1 MRKNLLFLIPVFMMV
16 CFPLSAQ
23 QVGTAEKNSAELQTK
38 LDILKSGEGVMAMVA
53 GLDGTT
59 SRFFNRQYGAK
70 CWSPRNGNNA
80 ALVAINQAM
89 YDAIGKKDVEII
101 NSKLSDIKSLAKK
114 YASLLQDPYREY
126 YLLRTDKK
134 PANWVTDY

>member
-59 SRFFNRQYGAK
+59 YRFFNRQYGAK

-126 YLLRTDKK
+126 YLLRIDKK
-134 PANWVTDY
+134 PANWVTDF

>member
-1 MRKNLLFLIPVFMMV
+1 
-16 CFPLSAQ
+16 
-23 QVGTAEKNSAELQTK
+23 
-38 LDILKSGEGVMAMVA
+38 MAMVA

-59 SRFFNRQYGAK
+59 YRFFNRQYGAK

-80 ALVAINQAM
+80 VLVAINQAM

-126 YLLRTDKK
+126 YLLRIDKK